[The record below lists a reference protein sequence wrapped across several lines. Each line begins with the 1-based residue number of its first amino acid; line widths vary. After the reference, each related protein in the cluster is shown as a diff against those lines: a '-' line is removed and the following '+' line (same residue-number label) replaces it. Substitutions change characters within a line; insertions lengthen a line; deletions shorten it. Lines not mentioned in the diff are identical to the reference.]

1 MQAAQTARY
10 AIHELTWTPVPK
22 NKKHKKK
29 KPGGKLKVNGLTEK
43 TNGNKTDTEGGLDG
57 EDPDEPET
65 PAEET
70 RPHAQSEE
78 SPQNGRR
85 SPTANGTY
93 HEPTIPLPERP
104 TAEGLVTSPRSP
116 MHNRSRKATML
127 TEPQREAVQ
136 IDDPRDTGARL
147 DALVK
152 ERETLRDEVAGLR
165 KSLEEIQVKHTA
177 ELGGVQKELANT
189 EGERDHAETKY
200 RDLLGKVNIIKSQ
213 LGERLKA
220 GAVCI

>member
-1 MQAAQTARY
+1 MQAAQTARR
-10 AIHELTWTPVPK
+10 AIYELTWTPVPK
-22 NKKHKKK
+22 NKKQKKK
-29 KPGGKLKVNGLTEK
+29 KPGGKLKVNGVTEK
-43 TNGNKTDTEGGLDG
+43 TNGNKIDTEGGPDE

-65 PAEET
+65 PAEDAP
-70 RPHAQSEE
+70 PHTQSEE
-78 SPQNGRR
+78 TAQNWMR
-85 SPTANGTY
+85 SPAANGTY
-93 HEPTIPLPERP
+93 HEPILPPPDRP
-104 TAEGLVTSPRSP
+104 AAGEVVTSPRSP
-116 MHNRSRKATML
+116 MHSRSRKATIL
-127 TEPQREAVQ
+127 TEPQREAQ

-152 ERETLRDEVAGLR
+152 ERETLRDEVAELR

-177 ELGGVQKELANT
+177 ELGGVRKELENT